1 MFFKGTKY
9 MIQVIHRAFD
19 IIEYISKDPEKPK
32 VLGEIAKTLN
42 LNAGTCAN
50 IIKTMVS
57 RKYIEKAEHQKG
69 YILGSAAYNLTGNSG
84 YKKELIEISKPE
96 MELLT
101 KALNENSELSV
112 LQNDLRLVLLR
123 VKSDH
128 DVQARTASEKR
139 AYDTAAGRIM
149 LACLSENEVEAFV
162 QTYGL
167 PKEEEWFEAKSLS
180 SFFVEIAK
188 IRTAGYAI
196 QISINQIVGLAVPLF
211 KDDKIIGCLG
221 MYMPTYRYDDIG
233 HDKILTSIIESGK
246 AINEKLKAKI

>member
-1 MFFKGTKY
+1 

-19 IIEYISKDPEKPK
+19 ILEYIGKDPEKPK
-32 VLGEIAKTLN
+32 VLSEIAQSLN

-57 RKYIEKAEHQKG
+57 RKYIEKAAHQKG
-69 YILGSAAYNLTGNSG
+69 YILGSAAYNLTGNEG
-84 YKKELIEISKPE
+84 YRKELIEISKPD

-101 KALNENSELSV
+101 KSLNENSELSV
-112 LQNDLRLVLLR
+112 LQEDLRLVLLR

-149 LACLSENEVEAFV
+149 LACLTEVEIEAFV
-162 QTYGL
+162 QKYGL
-167 PKEEEWFEAKSLS
+167 PKEDEWFEAKSLS

-188 IRTAGYAI
+188 IREVGYSI
-196 QISINQIVGLAVPLF
+196 QISVNQIVGLAVPLF
-211 KDDKIIGCLG
+211 KDEKVIGCLG
-221 MYMPTYRYDDIG
+221 MYMPTYRYDDLG
-233 HDKILTSIIESGK
+233 HEKILSSIISTGS
-246 AINEKLKAKI
+246 AINQKLKGIV